1 MRFLP
6 SASVNKNCKEMH
18 EKRNDEQILTIG
30 LFLQLCMSQLRAKK
44 IVKQRSNKKLDLM
57 AN

>member
-6 SASVNKNCKEMH
+6 SASVEKNCKEMH

-44 IVKQRSNKKLDLM
+44 IVKQCSNKKLDLM

>member
-6 SASVNKNCKEMH
+6 SASVDKNGKEMH
-18 EKRNDEQILTIG
+18 EKRNDEQILTIW
-30 LFLQLCMSQLRAKK
+30 LFLQLYMSQLRAKK
-44 IVKQRSNKKLDLM
+44 IVKQSSNKKLDLM

>member
-44 IVKQRSNKKLDLM
+44 IVKQSSNKKLDLM

>member
-6 SASVNKNCKEMH
+6 SASVDKNGKEMH
-18 EKRNDEQILTIG
+18 EKRNDEQILTIW

-44 IVKQRSNKKLDLM
+44 IVKQSSNKKLDLM
-57 AN
+57 EN